1 MPTEEQIGVAE
12 AILERFEQFRLPRAL
27 DIKARVD
34 AGERLT
40 DTDLSFLNEVMA
52 DADGVKRYV
61 DQRPDMQGLYTR
73 VTNLYHYQEITG
85 RALANER
92 AGGASDAS

>member
-1 MPTEEQIGVAE
+1 MTLTDKQLGVAE
-12 AILERFEQFRLPRAL
+12 AILERFERHRLPRAL

-34 AGERLT
+34 AGGRLT
-40 DTDLSFLNEVMA
+40 ETDIAFLQEVME

-73 VTNLYHYQEITG
+73 VVNLYQEITA

-92 AGGASDAS
+92 AGSGEG